1 MYLQISAISSCGVSP
16 VVRIAADEPWMV
28 KRALDAGAHAI
39 MVPMCETV
47 EQAKR
52 IVQSAKYPSKSYPSG
67 FRGTGAM
74 FAPAA
79 FNLTGRD
86 YLLNANDKV
95 MIFVQIES
103 RKGLDNVE
111 EIAQVE
117 GIGTLS

>member
-1 MYLQISAISSCGVSP
+1 M
-16 VVRIAADEPWMV
+16 VRIPADEPCMV

-39 MVPMCETV
+39 MVPMCETK
-47 EQAKR
+47 EQAER
-52 IVQSAKYPSKSYPSG
+52 IVKSAKYPSKSYPNS

-86 YLLNANDKV
+86 YLLNANSNV

-103 RKGLDNVE
+103 RKGVENVE
-111 EIAQVE
+111 EIATVD
-117 GIGTLS
+117 GIGACLGTV